1 MNEELY
7 AVSRLVKWKGHRCYQ
22 HVYFDSLRAELESKK
37 LDHMLLCCYDELIS
51 GSPAAAHER
60 YYRDFF
66 TIYEA
71 AADSLKCSH
80 GWQNISTVFS
90 ISSDNKAKP
99 GNAANSDTIHRQGT
113 PPCHVVMHRKEE
125 GSL

>member
-1 MNEELY
+1 MSLEDLALIE
-7 AVSRLVKWKGHRCYQ
+7 SSKMRLVMDKGFYGKAN
-22 HVYFDSLRAELESKK
+22 V
-37 LDHMLLCCYDELIS
+37 
-51 GSPAAAHER
+51 HER